1 MKLRLSKA
9 LALLLCLA
17 LWICVLPAAFAADEP
32 AGPGWGNS
40 ADQAYQPQEAPTLSA
55 REDNAFEAATDIY
68 AELTAAI
75 KAGQEGIDMDGKA
88 FRISKSIEIPEDFTL
103 HFYNGGRMSIPTGVT
118 LTVRGSVVGSYIQLN
133 GTVENY
139 GRVQAGDGIGLG
151 SAALF
156 RFHNSSKLTAF
167 GADPLDSRFSYANVD
182 CDFEVQMDADSQEQ
196 LLQAK
201 TKFENAPDAV
211 YGNIHISFP
220 WTLDQD
226 VIFTDKVG
234 LEVHGNEQEAYVR
247 VPRGVTLE
255 IHRARL
261 QCADMIVEGTLI
273 NNRELTLDNSSRTPE
288 VPTGSL
294 RVEGGIYSGDGKIT
308 IRGIDNGDSRL
319 VGLDLNRF
327 TRYYESDAFAYYP
340 REGGMTFADMVEL
353 SRNPGTYD
361 ITNPGRFTI
370 ERDFTVPENVWFN
383 AFSGEVYVPHG
394 VTLTVNGNMNIN
406 RLVVDGRLVT
416 NNWVGTHG
424 LFDFDDDVSRLT
436 INSGFEIWDVAWTD
450 ALYSL
455 QTTENTMIAV
465 TASAENDA
473 EMEQILSIHYDFP
486 NEHFERLVV
495 QAYQRNLYGSLEIPK
510 QVTYQLPGH
519 WDQYNDYNRPNL
531 TVRPGAT
538 LKVEGEILC
547 TDAVIT
553 VYGSVENEGVLH
565 IYNDRHKLAHLGF
578 VNNGSYSGS
587 GEIWAL
593 NTPDPDGMLSGLNLN
608 DFEILRKPEGAT
620 YALRNSGT
628 EAENIYE
635 ELAAMI
641 AEGRKELDFSKRGS
655 LTLPES
661 GSIVIPAGTIARFQG
676 AHLTIPEGFNLIVEG
691 ELGDLILGEVQLDGR
706 ITSRN
711 GGRASIQDKLDRGR
725 NGHIYVNNA
734 VSNFN
739 IEANGLP
746 DDALYVI
753 QGDSRVNYNDWR
765 VRSYN
770 DLYALMDYV
779 APDERIAANAVI
791 AFNMTVDSDLTIYTR
806 NSLFSL
812 AVSPRVNGYLTVAEG
827 ATLTMETFF
836 SVDQGADLQVYGTLV
851 NNYNLQIKDDSS
863 VSLLGGRARYTGSGI
878 ITVKDIANPESH
890 LHGFDM
896 KRFVHKNQSDRIVY
910 MFPEPDF
917 RLPSSLRTI
926 GAEAFCGAAFRY
938 PLLPDGVKTIG
949 KRAFADCPKLSYIYI
964 PATVKSIDPT
974 AFAGVS
980 DLKILGAAGSY
991 AESFAAQYGF
1001 HFIAD

>member
-17 LWICVLPAAFAADEP
+17 LWICALPAAFAADEP

-88 FRISKSIEIPEDFTL
+88 FRISKSIEIPENFTV
-103 HFYNGGRMSIPTGVT
+103 HFYLGGSLTIPKGVT
-118 LTVRGSVVGSYIQLN
+118 LTVRGRVEGSSITLG

-139 GRVQAGDGIGLG
+139 GVVKAGDGITLG

-156 RFHNSSKLTAF
+156 RFHDSSSLTTF

-182 CDFEVQMDADSQEQ
+182 CDFEVQMDVDSQEQ

-226 VIFTDKVG
+226 VTFTDKVG
-234 LEVHGNEQEAYVR
+234 LEVHGNEKEAWVR

-255 IHRARL
+255 VQRARL

-273 NNRELTLDNSSRTPE
+273 NNQELTLDSSTRAP
-288 VPTGSL
+288 VGPTGSL

-340 REGGMTFADMVEL
+340 REGGMSFADIVEL
-353 SRNPGTYD
+353 SKTPGTYD
-361 ITNPGRFTI
+361 ITNPGRFTF
-370 ERDFTVPENVWFN
+370 ERDFTVPEGVWFN
-383 AFSGEVYVPHG
+383 AFSGELYIPRG
-394 VTLTVNGNMNIN
+394 VTLTVNGAMNIS

-416 NNWVGTHG
+416 NGWVGVHDV
-424 LFDFDDDVSRLT
+424 FDFDGDVNRLS
-436 INSGFEIWDVAWTD
+436 INSGIEITDKVWDD

-455 QTTENTMIAV
+455 RMTEGAMLSVMAV
-465 TASAENDA
+465 ANNDE
-473 EMEQILSIHYDFP
+473 EMEQILGIHYNFP
-486 NEHFERLVV
+486 NEHFERGVY
-495 QAYQRNLYGSLEIPK
+495 QAYQRTLYGTLEVPK
-510 QVTYQLPGH
+510 YYKYQIPGH
-519 WDQYNDYNRPNL
+519 WSQYSDYNHPDL
-531 TVRPGAT
+531 IVRPGAT
-538 LKVEGEILC
+538 VHIEGEILC
-547 TDAVIT
+547 KDAVIT

-565 IYNDRHKLAHLGF
+565 LHNDRRNVTHLSF
-578 VNNGSYSGS
+578 ANNGSYSGS

-753 QGDSRVNYNDWR
+753 QGDSRVNYYDWR

-779 APDERIAANAVI
+779 APDERIAAAAVI

-851 NNYNLQIKDDSS
+851 NNYNLEIKDDSS

-896 KRFVHKNQSDRIVY
+896 KRFVHNDRSDRIIY

-917 RLPSSLRTI
+917 RLPSSLKTI
-926 GAEAFCGAAFRY
+926 GAEAFCGGAFRY
-938 PLLPDGVKTIG
+938 PLLPDGVTSIG
-949 KRAFADCPKLSYIYI
+949 KRAFADCPNLSYIYI
-964 PATVKSIDPT
+964 PASVKSIDST

-980 DLKILGAAGSY
+980 DLNILGAAGSY
-991 AESFAAQYGF
+991 AERFAAKYGF